1 MSARTLAY
9 TALAL
14 IAFASNSLLCRVALG
29 GGAAD
34 AATFSTIRLVTGAA
48 TLWILATWAPAREP
62 RVASGSWASATALF
76 VYAIPF
82 SIAYVSLTAGT
93 GALLLFGAVQLTML
107 LAAVGSGTR
116 PHPLQWTG
124 LAVAAAGLVYLV
136 LPGLT
141 APSLSG
147 ALTMIVAG
155 VAWGIY
161 SLRGRGSRDPLR
173 ETTSNFVRSVPMA
186 LVVTL
191 VAWPWFHV
199 EPRGVAFAAI
209 SGAVTS
215 GLGYVV
221 WYAALR
227 GLTAFRAAVV
237 QLPTPILT
245 SLGGVVLLGE
255 SISIRLVVSSV
266 LVIGGIAVALVAR
279 ERVVTA

>member
-1 MSARTLAY
+1 MSARTITC

-14 IAFASNSLLCRVALG
+14 IAFASNSLLCRIALG
-29 GGAAD
+29 GGAID

-48 TLWILATWAPAREP
+48 ALSLLAAWTSTRES
-62 RVASGSWASATALF
+62 RSAFGSWASAAALF

-82 SIAYVSLTAGT
+82 SIAYTSLTAGT

-116 PHPLQWTG
+116 PHPLQWAG
-124 LAVAAAGLVYLV
+124 LTLAAGGLVYLL
-136 LPGLT
+136 LPGLS

-147 ALTMIVAG
+147 ALMMIAAG

-186 LVVTL
+186 LAVTL
-191 VAWPWFHV
+191 VAWPWFHA
-199 EPRGVAFAAI
+199 EPRGVALAAV

-215 GLGYVV
+215 GLGYVL
-221 WYAALR
+221 WYVALR
-227 GLTAFRAAVV
+227 GLTTFRAAVV

-245 SLGGVVLLGE
+245 AAGGVVLLGE
-255 SISIRLVVSSV
+255 SISIRLVVATV
-266 LVIGGIAVALVAR
+266 LVIGGIAMALVAR
-279 ERVVTA
+279 ERVVRA